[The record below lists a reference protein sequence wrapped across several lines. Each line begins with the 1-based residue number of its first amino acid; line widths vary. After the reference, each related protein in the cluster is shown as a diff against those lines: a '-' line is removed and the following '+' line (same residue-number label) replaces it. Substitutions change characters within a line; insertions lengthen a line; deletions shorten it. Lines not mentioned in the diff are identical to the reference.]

1 MTLTREPRVHL
12 SVHCPEL
19 SVFLA
24 NQRDDGFGSHEL
36 PGRGRSTRSTSWRMG
51 PSAFCRTWTESG
63 GQGPLHPQGSRAQPC
78 PSATH
83 SPLLCGFPGTRMGL
97 AHHHVLKRHSHI
109 FLPGRPLH
117 KQSWMVGIRPP
128 GSHWFHPVFV
138 ISPEAAGA
146 RGGVCNGHGWNAER
160 PGRLGS
166 PLFIWS
172 GHVMLPRP
180 FCNWSP
186 CSSFYFA

>member
-1 MTLTREPRVHL
+1 ME
-12 SVHCPEL
+12 
-19 SVFLA
+19 A
-24 NQRDDGFGSHEL
+24 QRGACS
-36 PGRGRSTRSTSWRMG
+36 PAW
-51 PSAFCRTWTESG
+51 PP
-63 GQGPLHPQGSRAQPC
+63 GPLEVRNGARPHPALSLAWLGHGPRGWQSCCSPAQGRRVVSGLGLTVHRAV
-78 PSATH
+78 
-83 SPLLCGFPGTRMGL
+83 LLLETPGD
-97 AHHHVLKRHSHI
+97 VLKRHSHI
-109 FLPGRPLH
+109 FLPRRPLH